1 MSVTTL
7 MEERAT
13 LYAQAR
19 AIIEKDDGEITAEDE
34 RKVDAMFSDADA
46 ITDKIQKEERSSRLK
61 SLAESVERPGLKLGP
76 SADAGTDLATAA
88 PDSEYRAFD
97 NWMRR
102 EAGPE
107 FRAIMTSTTN
117 TAQIPEEWTNYIV
130 EKLYQENVI
139 RQLGSVKTSAM
150 DTNIVIEGAA
160 IGKADVVAETTAI
173 VAGTTASLATSSV
186 AVGAFMR
193 RPEVWCSV
201 ELLQDSTFN
210 LESYV
215 GSPIG
220 MLVGRGEENDSIQGA
235 DDGVQ
240 PEGLLTQVTQET
252 ERVADSSTYLDSLT
266 YANVWDFIFGVAPQY
281 RSRPTTAILCSDDLV
296 KALRKMTAGAEE
308 LPIWKPSDR
317 YSDLRDGVPGTI
329 GGIPYRVSPYM
340 NKTDGLLDAVIGDWS
355 FAETWQRAGIQM
367 FQAPYSQSSAALVKF
382 IARMRSDFKLTQA
395 TAFSKMVS
403 A

>member
-19 AIIEKDDGEITAEDE
+19 AIIEKDDGEITAEEE

-46 ITDKIQKEERSSRLK
+46 ITDKIQKEERTSRLK
-61 SLAESVERPGLKLGP
+61 SLGESVERPGLKLGP
-76 SADAGTDLATAA
+76 SAEAGSDLATAA

-107 FRAIMTSTTN
+107 YRAVMTSSTN
-117 TAQIPEEWTNYIV
+117 SAQVPEEWTNYIV

-139 RQLGSVKTSAM
+139 RQLGQVKTSAM

-160 IGKADVVAETTAI
+160 IGKADCVAETTEIEA
-173 VAGTTASLATSSV
+173 ADTASLATSSV

-201 ELLQDSTFN
+201 ELLQDSSFN

-215 GSPIG
+215 GSRIG
-220 MLVGRGEENDSIQGA
+220 MLVGRGEENDSIQG
-235 DDGVQ
+235 GGTTEPV
-240 PEGLLTQVTQET
+240 GLKTQVTQET
-252 ERVADSSTYLDSLT
+252 ERVADSSTYLDALT
-266 YANVWDFIFGVAPQY
+266 YANVWDFIFGVSPQY
-281 RSRPTTAILCSDDLV
+281 RSRPTTAILCSDDFV
-296 KALRKMTAGAEE
+296 KALRKMTSGSDD

-340 NKTDGLLDAVIGDWS
+340 NITDGTLDAIIGDWS

-367 FQAPYSQSSAALVKF
+367 FQDPYSQSSAALVKF